1 MRDLAVLALTVLL
14 LPSPSIPSTEHPRRV
29 SVPGQDPCCIRA
41 HRLIIPLRGG
51 LASMTTDTE
60 RMVWDQD
67 MERFAA
73 QMSTTPVRM
82 MGSTPTARYPSTPY
96 TQQPS
101 LQAEAEMLF
110 RHAFFLTH
118 YRLNYQHARQLLE
131 RVLRLNPNH
140 VPALSTYGFLLY
152 LAYNDYDQ
160 AEETFRRA
168 LMIEPEHLLS
178 RLQLDVVRCL
188 KRASS
193 FSSSSSVTAG
203 TSSSIPMPTGMD
215 PYRGMSAA
223 YPPMMNSIPLTP
235 SYPPPLPGNP
245 PAPPYDYSGMKQT
258 PQQSMMFQH
267 PANFPR
273 GFPSAA
279 QSTPTL
285 AQQPLELRQ
294 QPPDEA
300 RYEQQLPPSSQMAQE
315 ERYPKLSSRK
325 SGYTDDEES
334 MAAVPQQV
342 VVSSPAASALKP
354 QKPQASGGYEA
365 QRAKEESSAPP
376 SSRAQPQLVEKEEE
390 EEEEEEADEGEFV
403 PPPPGDQPEDCP
415 ATLQERVKSSKWNI
429 RAYGLQELAYNLYTS
444 RQQGK
449 AIAGS
454 EWEETSSLI
463 QGGLADINVNVQ
475 ERSLEAARVFLE
487 TAPPEACQQFSS
499 ASAEQVVKKGFASP
513 KTSAK
518 TQQLVLKMIEA
529 DCSSSVIPVLVTCMT
544 WKHAKTAAACV
555 ETALKA
561 LELFGAEVIN
571 ARNCLL
577 PACVEIFD
585 SNVPQVR
592 SLALPLAVALVQH
605 LGPGIRTS
613 FGRLRGVQA
622 KELDAALA
630 NVPAGRPRPRRATRS
645 TKGKLASSSK
655 PAGKRGDLK
664 GHTKQRQELEE
675 AMEDGEEEEEEVE
688 VEVDLLTKLGK
699 SWATQVLKVAKWQ
712 EKLEFLEKIPAL
724 CQPSGAG
731 SFRLVPGDF
740 SEVVKSLR
748 VLTGDS
754 MVLVVSAA
762 VKGLGL
768 LGSGLK
774 EEFAGSCKML
784 CPLMLDKLKDKNR
797 GVVEAVHVTLD
808 QWLQR
813 CFTFDDVVDP
823 ISNALSKGSTPKVRM
838 ETLKWIGRGLR
849 ANKSNKRS
857 KAGGIGLP
865 SSLCEAVVGCMND
878 GVLEVRDAAFEAT
891 TALMGLAGSSLVL
904 NLAEELQ
911 VDPKRRK
918 KLMSMGSG

>member
-1 MRDLAVLALTVLL
+1 
-14 LPSPSIPSTEHPRRV
+14 
-29 SVPGQDPCCIRA
+29 
-41 HRLIIPLRGG
+41 
-51 LASMTTDTE
+51 
-60 RMVWDQD
+60 
-67 MERFAA
+67 
-73 QMSTTPVRM
+73 
-82 MGSTPTARYPSTPY
+82 
-96 TQQPS
+96 
-101 LQAEAEMLF
+101 
-110 RHAFFLTH
+110 
-118 YRLNYQHARQLLE
+118 
-131 RVLRLNPNH
+131 
-140 VPALSTYGFLLY
+140 
-152 LAYNDYDQ
+152 
-160 AEETFRRA
+160 
-168 LMIEPEHLLS
+168 
-178 RLQLDVVRCL
+178 
-188 KRASS
+188 
-193 FSSSSSVTAG
+193 
-203 TSSSIPMPTGMD
+203 MD

-376 SSRAQPQLVEKEEE
+376 SSRAQPQL
-390 EEEEEEADEGEFV
+390 
-403 PPPPGDQPEDCP
+403 
-415 ATLQERVKSSKWNI
+415 
-429 RAYGLQELAYNLYTS
+429 ELAYNLYTS

-475 ERSLEAARVFLE
+475 ERSLEAARSPP
-487 TAPPEACQQFSS
+487 APADLDLQACQQFSS

-762 VKGLGL
+762 VKGL

-823 ISNALSKGSTPKVRM
+823 ISNALSKGSTPKDQKQGASV
-838 ETLKWIGRGLR
+838 
-849 ANKSNKRS
+849 SP
-857 KAGGIGLP
+857 LP
-865 SSLCEAVVGCMND
+865 SVNLY
-878 GVLEVRDAAFEAT
+878 VLEVRDAAFEAT